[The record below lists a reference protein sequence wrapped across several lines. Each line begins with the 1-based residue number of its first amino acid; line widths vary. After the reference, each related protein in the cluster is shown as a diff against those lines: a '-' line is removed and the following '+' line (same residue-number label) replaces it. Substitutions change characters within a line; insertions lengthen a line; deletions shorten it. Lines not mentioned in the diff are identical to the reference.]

1 MSEDKTDEP
10 AADTAPPA
18 KPPNRVLAIAIAA
31 VAIGC
36 LGSATFTDH
45 WLASPQFQVH
55 FGLRVMT
62 RCGGP
67 RCETIGNDEFVSAM
81 RGLQGLGEHAAPSV
95 FAPTGWVTFV
105 ACLVAIAGL
114 LAALVLAATRKRP
127 TLPITPTTIALLA
140 IMVALVAGCV
150 FVATNPDPVG
160 VIGLSYS
167 FYVFAAGCLLG
178 IVGAQLLAKVNRP
191 PDPDLLEDAM
201 NPEQF

>member
-1 MSEDKTDEP
+1 MSQEP
-10 AADTAPPA
+10 DSDTAPAA
-18 KPPNRVLAIAIAA
+18 KPPNRIVAIVIAV

-36 LGSATFTDH
+36 LGFATFTDH
-45 WLASPQFQVH
+45 WLASPQFRVH
-55 FGLRVMT
+55 FGLRVMS
-62 RCGGP
+62 RCTGP
-67 RCETIGNDEFVSAM
+67 SCETIGNDQFVSAM
-81 RGLQGLGEHAAPSV
+81 RGLENVGEHAAPSV

-105 ACLVAIAGL
+105 ACLLAIAGL
-114 LAALVLAATRKRP
+114 LAAAALAAARKRP

-140 IMVALVAGCV
+140 LMVALVAGCV

-167 FYVFAAGCLLG
+167 FYVFGAGCLLG